1 MERMWRVGLLVMIT
15 AAMLVGCSGG
25 ASKQAKGQPTGAP
38 YELDGPLTV
47 RAYDK
52 DRVVEADS
60 DETFDFLVVN
70 NTAQSLPV
78 VFVLEHSDG
87 QRWRTSLCVDK
98 QCLLG
103 DGSEPSVT
111 EPFVLPPYLEQPFQ
125 AHLFVDKAAL
135 PGHQSSLTLRVEPQL
150 PGIAPQSLTLSGQ
163 LASD

>member
-1 MERMWRVGLLVMIT
+1 MLVIT
-15 AAMLVGCSGG
+15 AAVLVGCSGG
-25 ASKQAKGQPTGAP
+25 VSKQAQDRATGAP

-70 NTAQSLPV
+70 NTSQSLPV

-111 EPFVLPPYLEQPFQ
+111 EPFILPPYLEQAFRRTCSWS
-125 AHLFVDKAAL
+125 KAAR
-135 PGHQSSLTLRVEPQL
+135 PAIRPAYPARRASRFPASQPQEP
-150 PGIAPQSLTLSGQ
+150 
-163 LASD
+163 

>member
-1 MERMWRVGLLVMIT
+1 MERMWRVVLLLVMT
-15 AAMLVGCSGG
+15 ASVLLGCNSVP
-25 ASKQAKGQPTGAP
+25 KQAPDRATGAP

-47 RAYDK
+47 RAYDN

-70 NTAQSLPV
+70 NTSQSLPV

-111 EPFVLPPYLEQPFQ
+111 DPLILPPYLEQAFKV
-125 AHLFVDKAAL
+125 HVFVDATARS
-135 PGHQSSLTLRVEPQL
+135 GQQTALTLRVEPL
-150 PGIAPQSLTLSGQ
+150 VEAAMPRSVTLSAQ
-163 LASD
+163 VSQP

>member
-1 MERMWRVGLLVMIT
+1 MWRVGLLVVIT

-25 ASKQAKGQPTGAP
+25 VSEQALDRATGAP

-47 RAYDK
+47 RAYNK
-52 DRVVEADS
+52 DRVVQADS

-70 NTAQSLPV
+70 NSSQSLPV

-111 EPFVLPPYLEQPFQ
+111 QPFVLPPYLEQPFQ
-125 AHLFVDKAAL
+125 THLFVDPAAQ
-135 PGHQSSLTLRVEPQL
+135 PGHESTLTLRVEPQVQ
-150 PGIAPQSLTLSGQ
+150 GVGAKSLTLSAKVAQ
-163 LASD
+163 P

>member
-1 MERMWRVGLLVMIT
+1 MWLIGLLLMTTVVVL
-15 AAMLVGCSGG
+15 AGCSGG
-25 ASKQAKGQPTGAP
+25 VSEQAESKATGAP

-70 NTAQSLPV
+70 NTSQSLPV

-87 QRWRTSLCVDK
+87 QRWRTSLCVDN
-98 QCLLG
+98 QCVLG

-111 EPFVLPPYLEQPFQ
+111 EPVTLPPFLEQPFQ
-125 AHLFVDKAAL
+125 AHLFVDNAAL
-135 PGHQSSLTLRVEPQL
+135 PGHQSSLTLRVEPQA
-150 PGIAPQSLTLSGQ
+150 PGIAAQSLTFNAQ
-163 LASD
+163 VTSD